1 MATRKHRKSGKS
13 RKSTKRFRRTRSKRQ
28 RGGGELEDNLYKA
41 INEHNLD
48 NVIEVLDA
56 GVDINARI
64 DNYDGGT
71 ALSMASYSGHTDI
84 VAKLLE
90 RGANVNAIDNN
101 GSTALFQASVSFD
114 LERGEP
120 EVVAMLLDAGA
131 DVNVKKP
138 DGRTALQMA
147 SWYGHMEVV
156 EILLE
161 QPGID
166 VNAQD
171 NRGNTALQ
179 HAINKGHIEIV
190 ELLSGEKQT
199 PPCMSQEVF
208 DTCTKDGDG
217 IPQCGIMMT
226 ELTKEN
232 AVRTHPPQP
241 HKEGEKPNTTDCF
254 DRENLR
260 RWLRTTKENP
270 ITKLP
275 VEQSWINTNMG
286 KQDCEPQTE
295 TVFNIPPTG
304 GKRKTR
310 KSKKSKKSKKTRSS
324 RKRGGA
330 PGDKKKE
337 QSYKV
342 LKQLIDDNKIS
353 QTNQQD
359 LNQMFFNYSKH
370 GTLSAVIELL
380 LAKAI
385 DVNMID
391 DDGNTP
397 LIVASDYGH
406 TKIVKLLLNNG
417 ADPNIENK
425 KGWTAVDFAVGFLME
440 KGLDYKHIVETDLF
454 IALTNAGGLPG
465 TAFHD
470 MYKSPS
476 SQTRSDTGAKIHIP
490 TAPGI
495 DDV

>member
-1 MATRKHRKSGKS
+1 
-13 RKSTKRFRRTRSKRQ
+13 
-28 RGGGELEDNLYKA
+28 
-41 INEHNLD
+41 LD

-64 DNYDGGT
+64 DNYNGGT

-101 GSTALFQASVSFD
+101 GRTALFQASVSFD

-179 HAINKGHIEIV
+179 YAINKGHIEIV

-199 PPCMSQEVF
+199 PPCMSQDVF

-232 AVRTHPPQP
+232 AVRTHPPPP

-260 RWLRTTKENP
+260 RWLKNTKENP

-275 VEQSWINTNMG
+275 VEPSWINTNMG

-295 TVFNIPPTG
+295 SAPETVFNSPSKG
-304 GKRKTR
+304 GKRKTKKSKR
-310 KSKKSKKSKKTRSS
+310 KSKKSKRKNRKTR
-324 RKRGGA
+324 
-330 PGDKKKE
+330 KK
-337 QSYKV
+337 
-342 LKQLIDDNKIS
+342 
-353 QTNQQD
+353 
-359 LNQMFFNYSKH
+359 
-370 GTLSAVIELL
+370 
-380 LAKAI
+380 
-385 DVNMID
+385 
-391 DDGNTP
+391 
-397 LIVASDYGH
+397 
-406 TKIVKLLLNNG
+406 
-417 ADPNIENK
+417 
-425 KGWTAVDFAVGFLME
+425 
-440 KGLDYKHIVETDLF
+440 
-454 IALTNAGGLPG
+454 
-465 TAFHD
+465 
-470 MYKSPS
+470 
-476 SQTRSDTGAKIHIP
+476 
-490 TAPGI
+490 
-495 DDV
+495 